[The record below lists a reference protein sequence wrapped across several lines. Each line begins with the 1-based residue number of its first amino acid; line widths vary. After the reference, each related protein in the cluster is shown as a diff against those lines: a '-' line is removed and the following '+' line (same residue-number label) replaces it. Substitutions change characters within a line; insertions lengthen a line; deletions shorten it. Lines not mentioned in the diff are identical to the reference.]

1 MPNGPS
7 RVPVVVDER
16 DVPQNEEE
24 IGIFGSDSMMENAYK
39 VRLPA
44 PGESSQPAADKGG
57 EGEDGG
63 DATRQSREVPNGCAV
78 CMDPFR
84 VGDRVCW
91 SSNNG
96 CPHAFHEKCLVNWLL
111 VLGRRRRMRMVRT
124 ASSDDV
130 DLTAYDMLCPC
141 CRQDFV
147 KTDGGSG
154 NNEEG
159 QLIQDT

>member
-1 MPNGPS
+1 MPIGP
-7 RVPVVVDER
+7 RVVDER

-24 IGIFGSDSMMENAYK
+24 IDIFGSDSMMENAYK

-44 PGESSQPAADKGG
+44 PGESSQPTAGKGG
-57 EGEDGG
+57 EGGDG
-63 DATRQSREVPNGCAV
+63 DDTTSREVPNGCAV

-84 VGDRVCW
+84 GDDRVCW

-96 CPHAFHEKCLVNWLL
+96 CPHVFHEKCLVNWLL

-124 ASSDDV
+124 VSSDDI

-159 QLIQDT
+159 QLRQDI